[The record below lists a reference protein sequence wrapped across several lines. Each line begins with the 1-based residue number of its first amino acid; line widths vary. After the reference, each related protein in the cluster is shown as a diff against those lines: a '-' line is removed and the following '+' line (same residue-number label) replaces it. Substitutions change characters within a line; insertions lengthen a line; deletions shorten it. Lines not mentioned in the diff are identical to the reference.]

1 MTSSSLADS
10 ARAFGIMLTPAQA
23 DAFETYYRELVAWNA
38 RVNLTAITARDDVLV
53 KHFLDSLSVTLQLRD
68 AQRVIDIGAGAGF
81 PGIPLKIVL
90 PHLRLTLLEATGKK
104 VAFLKHIIAQL
115 DLRDAVAIQARAED
129 LAHDAAHRAQY
140 DVAVARA
147 VANLATLLEYAL
159 PFVRQ
164 RGIFIAQKGVAVDE
178 EIRVAARALDL
189 LGGRV
194 REVAPVQLPGLEPRH
209 LIIVE
214 KAAATPEQYPR
225 RAGIPERKP
234 LTNRFSVV

>member
-1 MTSSSLADS
+1 MTLFSLADS
-10 ARAFGIMLTPAQA
+10 ARAFGITLTPAQD

-53 KHFLDSLSVTLQLRD
+53 KHFLDSLSVAPQLRD
-68 AQRVIDIGAGAGF
+68 GQRVIDLGAGAGF

-129 LAHDAAHRAQY
+129 LGHHAAHRAQY

-164 RGIFIAQKGVAVDE
+164 GGIFIAQKGVAVDE
-178 EIRVAARALDL
+178 EIRAAARALDL

-194 REVAPVQLPGLEPRH
+194 RDVAPVQLPGLEPRH
-209 LIIVE
+209 LVVVE
-214 KAAATPEQYPR
+214 KVATTPDQYPR

-234 LTNRFSVV
+234 LLAA